1 MITKKTKKTNSKA
14 TSKKQGYNLNN
25 IKTKKASQ
33 PKKKNGA
40 LHGFFSLM
48 GFVIGIASIM
58 AMFVPLVAQA
68 NQGVYVVEPFSCDVA
83 LADYAELQRVLEIT
97 PRTDFKYK
105 IFLDEYVTVVKVLA
119 EHSECEVK

>member
-1 MITKKTKKTNSKA
+1 MITKKTNKTNPKKKTL
-14 TSKKQGYNLNN
+14 QGYDLNN

-48 GFVIGIASIM
+48 GFIIGIGSIM
-58 AMFVPLVAQA
+58 AMFIPLVAHA
-68 NQGVYVVEPFSCDVA
+68 NQGVYVVEPFSCKVA

-105 IFLDEYVTVVKVLA
+105 IFLDEYEAVVKDLDK
-119 EHSECEVK
+119 HPECKGGK